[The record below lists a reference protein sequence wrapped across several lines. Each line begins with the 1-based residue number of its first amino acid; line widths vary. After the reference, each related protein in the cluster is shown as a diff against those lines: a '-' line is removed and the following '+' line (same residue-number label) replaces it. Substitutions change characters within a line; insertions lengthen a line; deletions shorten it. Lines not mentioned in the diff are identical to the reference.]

1 MTDRVLFRAE
11 LPFVQELR
19 ERAQHLD
26 GLVREVE
33 QIARDCAL
41 PVVQL
46 PNIAGGLSGPDDLL
60 RLGRDLLSPP
70 SRLEESEAP
79 SDGDAA
85 RERAS

>member
-1 MTDRVLFRAE
+1 MRESRYE
-11 LPFVQELR
+11 LNRDYV
-19 ERAQHLD
+19 
-26 GLVREVE
+26 G

-46 PNIAGGLSGPDDLL
+46 PSIAGGISGPDDLL

-70 SRLEESEAP
+70 RWPEDAEAP
-79 SDGDAA
+79 GAGGQA